1 MTIVEWIAYLGP
13 MSIIAGAAWRA
24 SAKLTSIEIRLEQLE
39 ERNRQLRAEVSALRT
54 LLTVVID
61 SRRADR

>member
-13 MSIIAGAAWRA
+13 MSIIAGSAWRA

-39 ERNRQLRAEVSALRT
+39 ERNRQLRADVSALRT

>member
-1 MTIVEWIAYLGP
+1 MSIVEWIAYLGP
-13 MSIIAGAAWRA
+13 MTIIAGAAWRA

>member
-1 MTIVEWIAYLGP
+1 MSIMEWIAYLGP
-13 MSIIAGAAWRA
+13 MSLIAGAAWRA
-24 SAKLTSIEIRLEQLE
+24 SAKLTSIEHRLRQLE

-61 SRRADR
+61 SRRVER